1 MSRYDHNY
9 HSISERLGTKT
20 LGNRRKLFSL
30 SYVYKIIIGQ
40 ANCLNFLGQIGFCAA
55 PKRIG
60 KRYLF
65 DTLLFKTNHGQRRF
79 MGRIIK
85 LGNSYDDIFDFR
97 ADSPICFK
105 RKLQFHIRDI

>member
-20 LGNRRKLFSL
+20 LGKLFSL
-30 SYVYKIIIGQ
+30 SYFYKIIV
-40 ANCLNFLGQIGFCAA
+40 NFLSQIGFCAA
-55 PKRIG
+55 PKRIR

-65 DTLLFKTNHGQRRF
+65 DTLLFKMNHGQRHF
-79 MGRIIK
+79 MGRIMK

-105 RKLQFHIRDI
+105 RKLQFHIYNI